1 MTQSTTPTDGIA
13 MGFWMKLIRPDQ
25 PEHPGVLAILVSTA
39 VLILGLAAILTVVAY
54 RIFKFGD
61 VGGGACWCFGLGV
74 IALST
79 VAGITLKFNPIP
91 NLPEGGHHEDP
102 RP

>member
-1 MTQSTTPTDGIA
+1 

-39 VLILGLAAILTVVAY
+39 VLILGLAAIITVVAY
-54 RIFKFGD
+54 RICKFGD
-61 VGGGACWCFGLGV
+61 VGSGACWCFALGV
-74 IALST
+74 VVLATISGIA
-79 VAGITLKFNPIP
+79 LKFNPIP
-91 NLPEGGHHEDP
+91 NLPQGDPHEDP